1 MSFGHSKKTI
11 QGLAEHRL
19 GLKTGV
25 IVEFDA
31 PGAVNQRSV

>member
-1 MSFGHSKKTI
+1 MSFGRSKKTI

-19 GLKTGV
+19 DLKTGV

-31 PGAVNQRSV
+31 PGAVNQHSV